1 MSAIVVT
8 YNVNHV
14 DDDKNYD
21 YFDRRWDIVDS
32 TGFFLEGES
41 AVYKNSNE
49 VNDDKFGGKSDIDD
63 YLTLILFIC
72 VCLISPTD
80 QQTDGRTDS
89 GL

>member
-8 YNVNHV
+8 DNFNHV
-14 DDDKNYD
+14 DDDKADD

-32 TGFFLEGES
+32 TGFILEGES

-49 VNDDKFGGKSDIDD
+49 VNDNKFGGQSDIDD
-63 YLTLILFIC
+63 YLALILFIC
-72 VCLISPTD
+72 SCLISPTD
-80 QQTDGRTDS
+80 QQPTDRHS